1 MKEEVNQANTEP
13 GHEARH
19 ALECANVI
27 VDLLP
32 KSKKIEAIGE
42 MNELFLFLEKCIRET
57 KSRK

>member
-1 MKEEVNQANTEP
+1 MSEANKEP

-32 KSKKIEAIGE
+32 KSKKIEAIGA
-42 MNELFLFLEKCIRET
+42 MNDLFLFLEKCIRDA
-57 KSRK
+57 KK